1 VTYSIG
7 NCLDTE
13 RTRKSTEQDI
23 DSQMTEHMHSSELG
37 QLADVVAQGRYSRG
51 TDPTGVEQ
59 GIATLCSLVAHL
71 LYSYARS

>member
-1 VTYSIG
+1 
-7 NCLDTE
+7 
-13 RTRKSTEQDI
+13 
-23 DSQMTEHMHSSELG
+23 MTEHMHSSELG